1 MVVSWL
7 DRPDKTEE
15 AKSTFE
21 EIPDCVYASKL
32 LGSLGQ
38 LEFMA
43 CDCGE
48 HWLAKLN
55 KNMACGELLDCI
67 NRVTLVECV
76 NGKLGCG
83 DNCRNQRF
91 QNHQY
96 APIQVFDTDNKGYG
110 VRAKESLKKGTF
122 IYEYIGEVIGEEDF
136 RKRMVEY
143 DQANMKHFYFMML
156 TLTAFI
162 DATRKGALSRFCNHS
177 CNPNAYVDKW
187 VVGRKL
193 RMGIFAKRD
202 IEKGE
207 EITFD
212 YNVDRYGA
220 QSQPCYCGEAN
231 CIGFM
236 GGKTQ
241 TDAALL
247 LPDGIAEA
255 LGVTSKQERQWLR
268 ENKHLRKEQQWDDDT
283 VNRHFIE
290 QVEVKPLENDF
301 EVLKVMS
308 ALMKTTEEPLAR
320 KLIQRIYITEDSDL
334 QMAVMRFHGYK
345 TFLSILKQFA
355 DDQNL
360 VHMVLSILLKW
371 PRVTKNKISSSQI
384 EDVVLKFADTTSDAD
399 IQTTAKELLTEWS
412 KLQMAYRIPKSKAGS
427 LVSFFDRNTRLPLED
442 VAENLLAREALD
454 PPANANEPEVA
465 LPENWAVAIDP
476 NSDKR
481 YYYNRITK
489 ETRWDPPE
497 AAPAVPLG
505 PKRLQK
511 KEEHGRRER
520 EQRPKERERGREM
533 RDEERRLQQERELR
547 QNQLQQREQEIRA
560 MIEKAQEEAQ
570 RKQEEEEQRKREK
583 REKLKA
589 KLGHHKLDLLLL
601 TKVDK
606 SSKPKKSSSDKLIS
620 KLKKPDQKPS
630 LVKSKPSSSKTPV
643 QKWCLLLAKYVPNM
657 IRKFEGEIGYD
668 NIKGCSRD
676 LVHILAEKEMKKNES
691 GEIPNELDDKRLKK
705 IKVFAREY
713 MDHFLQKYRKK
724 HANKRSSN
732 GDADTAE
739 PATKRVRTE

>member
-91 QNHQY
+91 QKHQY

-110 VRAKESLKKGTF
+110 VRAQAPLKKGTF
-122 IYEYIGEVIGEEDF
+122 IYEYIGEVIGEDDF

-143 DQANMKHFYFMML
+143 DQAHIKHFYFMML

-162 DATRKGALSRFCNHS
+162 DATRKGSLSRFCNHS

-193 RMGIFAKRD
+193 KMGIFAKRD

-220 QSQPCYCGEAN
+220 QSQPCYCGELN

-268 ENKHLRKEQQWDDDT
+268 ENKHLRKEQQWDDET

-290 QVEVKPLENDF
+290 QVEAKPLENDF

-308 ALMKTTEEPLAR
+308 ALMKSTEDSLVR
-320 KLIQRIYITEDSDL
+320 KLVQRIYVTEDSDI

-355 DDQNL
+355 DDQEV
-360 VHMVLSILLKW
+360 VHMVLSILLRW

-384 EDVVLKFADTTSDAD
+384 EEVVLKIADASSDANN
-399 IQTTAKELLTEWS
+399 QASAKELLTEWS

-442 VAENLLAREALD
+442 VTENLLAKEALD
-454 PPANANEPEVA
+454 PPSTAGEKETT
-465 LPENWAVAIDP
+465 LPPGWESTIDP
-476 NSDKR
+476 LSGNP
-481 YYYNRITK
+481 YYFNRDLG
-489 ETRWDPPE
+489 EVRWDPPE
-497 AAPAVPLG
+497 AVAAVPLG

-511 KEEHGRRER
+511 KEEQGRRDR
-520 EQRPKERERGREM
+520 EQRPRERDRGREM
-533 RDEERRLQQERELR
+533 KNEERRLQQERELHHNNLQLHER
-547 QNQLQQREQEIRA
+547 QLRE
-560 MIEKAQEEAQ
+560 MIARELQ
-570 RKQEEEEQRKREK
+570 RKQEEEELKKREK
-583 REKLKA
+583 RERQKA
-589 KLGHHKLDLLLL
+589 KLGQNKPLLLL
-601 TKVDK
+601 GKIDK
-606 SSKPKKSSSDKLIS
+606 PAKSKSNSSEKLGHKS
-620 KLKKPDQKPS
+620 KKPEHTLS
-630 LVKSKPSSSKTPV
+630 ELKSKPSSSKTPV
-643 QKWCLLLAKYVPNM
+643 QRWCYLLAKYVPNM
-657 IRKFEGEIGYD
+657 IRKYELEIGHD
-668 NIKGCSRD
+668 HIKGCGKD
-676 LVHILAEKEMKKNES
+676 LVHILAEKEVKKNEA
-691 GEIPNELDDKRLKK
+691 GEIPNELDPKRLKK

-713 MDHFLQKYRKK
+713 MDLFLQKYHQK
-724 HANKRSSN
+724 HAAKRSGN
-732 GDADTAE
+732 GNADAAE
-739 PATKRVRTE
+739 PAPKRMRTE